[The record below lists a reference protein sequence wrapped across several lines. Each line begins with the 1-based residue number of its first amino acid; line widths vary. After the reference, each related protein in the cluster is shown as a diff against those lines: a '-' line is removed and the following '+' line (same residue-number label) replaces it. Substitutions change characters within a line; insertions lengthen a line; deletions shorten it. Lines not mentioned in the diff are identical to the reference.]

1 MFGGYTGLS
10 DMINGGGAGASGDTF
25 SGGPYSGLLNAIG
38 VRPMGYAARQE
49 SVESGRPRQRP
60 AMPMQRGGMQQPMP
74 MPMPRPAMSMAQP
87 MYAQPAP
94 PTTDQMLML
103 MQAIKSAPQPRSNP
117 SREQLIN
124 MMRGFY

>member
-38 VRPMGYAARQE
+38 VRPMGYADRQE
-49 SVESGRPRQRP
+49 SVQSGRPRQRP
-60 AMPMQRGGMQQPMP
+60 VMPAQRGQTMPTQQPMMTTVSAP
-74 MPMPRPAMSMAQP
+74 VMPQQS
-87 MYAQPAP
+87 YA
-94 PTTDQMLML
+94 PTADYMGML
-103 MQAIKSAPQPRSNP
+103 MQAVKSAPVANSGM

-124 MMRGFY
+124 MMRGYY

>member
-60 AMPMQRGGMQQPMP
+60 AMPMQRGGMQQPMQ
-74 MPMPRPAMSMAQP
+74 RPAMQP
-87 MYAQPAP
+87 VSVMPPVTPAP

-103 MQAIKSAPQPRSNP
+103 MNAIKSAPQPQQGM

>member
-49 SVESGRPRQRP
+49 AVSSGRPRQRP
-60 AMPMQRGGMQQPMP
+60 AMPMQRGGMQQPMQ
-74 MPMPRPAMSMAQP
+74 QP
-87 MYAQPAP
+87 MQPASVMPPVTPAP
-94 PTTDQMLML
+94 PTPDQMLML
-103 MQAIKSAPQPRSNP
+103 MNAIKSAPQPQQGM

>member
-49 SVESGRPRQRP
+49 SVESGRPRQRT
-60 AMPMQRGGMQQPMP
+60 AMPMQRGGMQQPMQ
-74 MPMPRPAMSMAQP
+74 RPAMQP
-87 MYAQPAP
+87 ASVMPPVTPAP
-94 PTTDQMLML
+94 PTPDQMLML
-103 MQAIKSAPQPRSNP
+103 MQAIKSAPQPQQGM